1 MRGHDEE
8 HILKVLRQKYEVKE
22 TADSNEVRICCP
34 SPKCSDGNFHL
45 YISLSAHWA
54 FCHLCN
60 TTFLLHQLLN
70 KSIKQLGNQF
80 DAKMVPKQSTCYK
93 FELPPNMIRATS
105 NKDAMQYLVTR
116 NLSRADVIK
125 YKFGYCKE
133 GRFAHRIIIPISCLG
148 TDVGF
153 IARTITEAR
162 PKYLYSKG
170 FRKAKALYNFAPAK
184 RHYGQIVLV
193 EGIFD
198 VIRVGDS
205 AVALLGSFLSSG
217 QRDLLLKFL
226 PEDALVVVM
235 LDEDAGS
242 KALDIAERLEPYFDG
257 IRVAL
262 LDKGDPSDYSSDELF
277 SVIRKADDYS
287 LSLYKKVLS

>member
-8 HILKVLRQKYEVKE
+8 HILKVLRQKYEVKS
-22 TADSNEVRICCP
+22 TADPDEVRICCP
-34 SPKCSDGNFHL
+34 SPKCFDGKFHL
-45 YISLSAHWA
+45 YLSLSKRVA
-54 FCHLCN
+54 FCHRCN

-70 KSIKQLGNQF
+70 KSIKQPSNRLIMK
-80 DAKMVPKQSTCYK
+80 DATKKSTRYK
-93 FELPPNMIRATS
+93 FELPPNMILATS
-105 NKDAMQYLVTR
+105 NKDAMEYLVAPPR
-116 NLSRADVIK
+116 ALSRKDIIK

-133 GRFAHRIIIPISCLG
+133 GKFAHRIIIPISCLE

-153 IARTITEAR
+153 IARTITGAK

-170 FRKAKALYNFAPAK
+170 FFKSKALYNFAPAK
-184 RHYGQIVLV
+184 RYYGQIILV

-198 VIRVGDS
+198 AIRVGDS

-226 PEDALVVVM
+226 PEDALVTVM

-242 KALDIAERLEPYFDG
+242 KALDIAKKLEPYFRV
-257 IRVAL
+257 RVAF
-262 LDKGDPSDYSSDELF
+262 LDRGDPSDYNRVELF
-277 SVIRKADDYS
+277 SVIRKAEDYS
-287 LSLYKKVLS
+287 LSLYKKVL